1 MTRKYESVSIEEAI
15 AEIIGRRYLLPAI
28 QRKFV
33 WDMGQICVLFDSIM
47 RGYSI
52 NTFMMWEITD
62 PDIKN
67 DHKFY
72 DFLPKFIRKYGEDNN
87 HTTTSGADHDFK
99 AIIDGQQRLNSF
111 YIGLHGTYEE
121 KRHRAKWGASYNPGS
136 FLKRKLYLD
145 LNKSLKPEDNDG
157 QMEYNFRFL
166 TEEECQ
172 DLTSSATESDKP
184 HWFCLHKVLEF
195 PKVAGTS
202 TALYQVIKPYLEK
215 AGLSENRFAEATLSQ
230 LYDVIRSKDIIHYCN
245 EESQEL
251 DHVLD
256 IFLRTNSG
264 GTKLEHSDLL
274 ISVTIA
280 NWVGDFRG
288 ELEALTKQIRE
299 SKGLGFTIDRDWILK
314 ASLMLTDADVK
325 LKVQN
330 FKTKQVKAIEK
341 EWKGIKAC
349 ILATFRLICQLGINS
364 ESLASKNAVIP
375 ICYYLYKKKGLYH
388 SINKPHKNHEQ
399 REKIGQ
405 WFYMTLLKK
414 VFSGHSYS
422 LLIGIRKVLK
432 DNISK
437 KVFPLKNIVEKYKKH
452 EKDLRID
459 DEYIDELLSIDHGD
473 NRCRPLLHLLFSEID
488 PSKELHIDH
497 LHPSSAFTPK
507 KLEKH
512 DFLSADPELMNFYKE
527 HWNSIPNLHLLEGS
541 WNLSKK
547 DKTLAEWI
555 KADGV
560 YLDAQKLLVD
570 DGDLEFKNFKQ
581 FYEKRRANLKI
592 KLEGLIFKSDR
603 I

>member
-1 MTRKYESVSIEEAI
+1 MAHKYESVSIEQAI
-15 AEIIGRRYLLPAI
+15 LAIKKRGYLLPAI

-121 KRHRAKWGASYNPGS
+121 KRHRAKWGTSYNPGS

-230 LYDVIRSKDIIHYCN
+230 LYEVIRSREIIHYFN
-245 EESQEL
+245 EESQEI

-264 GTKLEHSDLL
+264 GTKLERSDLL
-274 ISVTIA
+274 ISITIA
-280 NWVGDFRG
+280 NWEGDFRG
-288 ELEALTKQIRE
+288 ELDALTKQIRE
-299 SKGLGFTIDRDWILK
+299 GEGLGFHIGRDWILK
-314 ASLMLTDADVK
+314 TCLMLTDADVR

-330 FKTKQVKAIEK
+330 FKTKQVKKIEN
-341 EWKGIKAC
+341 EWESIKDC
-349 ILATFRLICQLGINS
+349 IIVTFRLIRQLGINS
-364 ESLASKNAVIP
+364 ESLTSKNAVIP
-375 ICYYLYKKKGLYH
+375 ICYYLYKKDSLYH
-388 SINKPHKNHEQ
+388 SINKTNQHSKQ

-405 WFYMTLLKK
+405 WLYMTLLKK
-414 VFSGHSYS
+414 VFSGRTESR
-422 LLIGIRKVLK
+422 LISIRKDLQE
-432 DNISK
+432 NISDEF
-437 KVFPLKNIVEKYKKH
+437 FPLKNLH
-452 EKDLRID
+452 ID
-459 DEYIDELLSIDHGD
+459 DEYIDALLATPHGEGT
-473 NRCRPLLHLLFSEID
+473 CRVLLHLLFTEINLTT
-488 PSKELHIDH
+488 ETWHIDH

-527 HWNSIPNLHLLEGS
+527 HWNLIPNLHLLDEAQ
-541 WNLSKK
+541 NLSKRAK
-547 DKTLAEWI
+547 PLAEWI
-555 KADGV
+555 KNPSV
-560 YLDAQKLLVD
+560 TLSAQKLLVD
-570 DGDLEFKNFKQ
+570 EGDLEFKNFKQ
-581 FYEKRRANLKI
+581 FYEKRRANLK
-592 KLEGLIFKSDR
+592 KRLEGLIFKSDR